1 MKENDASLIYEKY
14 KKEIDNDDPEEYG
27 LPFGYE
33 ADDMVKTFV
42 ILNDNHLRYDEI
54 LNYIE
59 ENGEMVSGLSISGL
73 TYDPETES
81 YVNGRVV
88 YFTEEYKKEQLFEI
102 FGGVLIDSKI
112 C

>member
-27 LPFGYE
+27 LPFEYE

-54 LNYIE
+54 LNYLE

-73 TYDPETES
+73 TNDPETES

-88 YFTEEYKKEQLFEI
+88 YFTEEYTKEQLFEI

>member
-14 KKEIDNDDPEEYG
+14 KKEIDNDDPEEYIDVDLFETNG
-27 LPFGYE
+27 
-33 ADDMVKTFV
+33 MVKTFV
-42 ILNDNHLRYDEI
+42 ILNDNHPRYDEI
-54 LNYIE
+54 LNYLE
-59 ENGEMVSGLSISGL
+59 ENGGMVSGLSISGL

-81 YVNGRVV
+81 YINGRVV
-88 YFTEEYKKEQLFEI
+88 YFTEEYTREQLSEL